1 MALGGWGLT
10 PGTMEANVTRSLG
23 GGYGSVGSSP
33 GTISDMTRNKYTA
46 GLQAKKAKEAID
58 LTRTAETNRQSE
70 AAQQF
75 GLQTEKFG
83 FEKASTEKDW
93 AYRQK
98 QLALQKAATEGGWSQ
113 QELDRA
119 LREEQLIQSGSQF
132 DRNLTQSGSQFDRNL
147 AQSGSQYDRNLA
159 QRSSEYDRSLAQSGS
174 QYDRNLEQNSSEFN
188 KNYLM
193 KQGQYDQ
200 SQSNWQSQFD
210 RDQSRYDDAQS
221 EAEKARMLS
230 SFGGSSGSG
239 SYGGWNNSSV
249 NQPPKSMMEARL
261 KNKWYEAMGLPSD
274 AINEFNKYANDRA
287 SLVATNNNR
296 YRSMPGQL
304 AFAQR

>member
-132 DRNLTQSGSQFDRNL
+132 DRDL
-147 AQSGSQYDRNLA
+147 AQSASQFGQNLA
-159 QRSSEYDRSLAQSGS
+159 EQIRQANMTANNSNASLAERTRASQEAERLKRDQMGLTQGSMTWQQQQAEQARTDEQSRLEYDRKMEQERI
-174 QYDRNLEQNSSEFN
+174 DRE
-188 KNYLM
+188 K
-193 KQGQYDQ
+193 K
-200 SQSNWQSQFD
+200 
-210 RDQSRYDDAQS
+210 RYWYERRA
-221 EAEKARMLS
+221 AEKAAAPTT
-230 SFGGSSGSG
+230 GGSS
-239 SYGGWNNSSV
+239 Y
-249 NQPPKSMMEARL
+249 
-261 KNKWYEAMGLPSD
+261 
-274 AINEFNKYANDRA
+274 
-287 SLVATNNNR
+287 
-296 YRSMPGQL
+296 YRGPGDTGNTGVG
-304 AFAQR
+304 RM